1 MTTDMV
7 AKVNRG
13 ERSLADY
20 MVHGI
25 TRVRHHL
32 VTKQQ
37 QKQPKV
43 IHRFNPHQNTNG
55 IFHRMRTS
63 NFKICMEM
71 QKTSNSQNSLEK
83 KGRAGNI
90 KLPNLRLYCIATAI
104 TTVSY
109 WFKNRQRSKEHTGKP
124 RNKAIH
130 LCSINLRQMRQKR
143 TLQKRQSVQ

>member
-1 MTTDMV
+1 MSNYGYGG
-7 AKVNRG
+7 KGQQGREEPG
-13 ERSLADY
+13 RL
-20 MVHGI
+20 MVHGV
-25 TRVRHHL
+25 TRVGHHL

-43 IHRFNPHQNTNG
+43 IQRFNPHQNTNG

-104 TTVSY
+104 KTVSY
-109 WFKNRQRSKEHTGKP
+109 WFKNRHKDQRNTTESLEIKP
-124 RNKAIH
+124 YTYAQ
-130 LCSINLRQMRQKR
+130 L
-143 TLQKRQSVQ
+143 T